1 MLTVT
6 NYPHI
11 RKVDDQPAHLE
22 RLPRIQ
28 VAHIVMDYLS
38 HGWSV
43 DEMCRQHPYL
53 KPSEAY
59 SAMDY
64 YFDHQEEVDQQ
75 IQEQWQSIQEA
86 DSQPKSPFYS
96 RLRSRGIL

>member
-1 MLTVT
+1 M
-6 NYPHI
+6 
-11 RKVDDQPAHLE
+11 
-22 RLPRIQ
+22 
-28 VAHIVMDYLS
+28 
-38 HGWSV
+38 G
-43 DEMCRQHPYL
+43 
-53 KPSEAY
+53 
-59 SAMDY
+59 Y